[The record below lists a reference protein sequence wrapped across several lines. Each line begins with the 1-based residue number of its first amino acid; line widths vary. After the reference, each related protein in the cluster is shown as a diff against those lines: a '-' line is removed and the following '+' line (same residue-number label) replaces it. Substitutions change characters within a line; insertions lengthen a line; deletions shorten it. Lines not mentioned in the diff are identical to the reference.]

1 MAGWRGC
8 AGTAATWRSGAAISG
23 RSKDASS
30 GAELNPV
37 SLRTRLLCALLGVG
51 LLALLATGWQADQRA
66 EVSLRRT
73 AIDQL
78 TSIRAERKR
87 QIEAYFAG
95 VRRDVLTLAES
106 RDVIAAMEEFRT
118 AYRSLEAQVA
128 GWPDQMRARYRSEVS
143 RHYREAVMPHLR
155 AFEPDAGPERARDD
169 VPEDAVTSALQAIFI
184 ASNPNPEA
192 SRERSDRPAT
202 GNGKRRDWAG
212 PEKPTSSARIAGCE
226 AIRGSF

>member
-30 GAELNPV
+30 GAELKPV

-73 AIDQL
+73 AINQL

-106 RDVIAAMEEFRT
+106 RDVG
-118 AYRSLEAQVA
+118 LDL
-128 GWPDQMRARYRSEVS
+128 PRSEEHTS
-143 RHYREAVMPHLR
+143 ELQSLRHLVCRL
-155 AFEPDAGPERARDD
+155 
-169 VPEDAVTSALQAIFI
+169 LL
-184 ASNPNPEA
+184 
-192 SRERSDRPAT
+192 
-202 GNGKRRDWAG
+202 
-212 PEKPTSSARIAGCE
+212 EK
-226 AIRGSF
+226 